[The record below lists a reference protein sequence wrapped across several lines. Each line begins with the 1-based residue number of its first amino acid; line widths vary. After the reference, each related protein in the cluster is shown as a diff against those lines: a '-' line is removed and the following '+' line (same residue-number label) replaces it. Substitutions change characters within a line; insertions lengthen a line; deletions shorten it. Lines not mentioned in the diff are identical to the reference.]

1 MLVLLTRLDLSENKI
16 EKIENL
22 EALVNLE
29 ELKLSNPHYS

>member
-29 ELKLSNPHYS
+29 ELKLSTPHYS